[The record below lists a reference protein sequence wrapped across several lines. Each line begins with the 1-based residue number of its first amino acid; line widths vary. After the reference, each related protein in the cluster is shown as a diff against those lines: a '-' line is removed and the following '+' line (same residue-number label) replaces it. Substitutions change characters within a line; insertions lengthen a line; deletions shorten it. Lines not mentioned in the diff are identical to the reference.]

1 MKIGMILI
9 KGKKENGMK
18 KCLLGSWIILLVM
31 SMFFWGCSS
40 NGNQGE
46 PSGNSNHHLTIYTTI
61 YPLYDFTKKLAGD
74 NAQVINLVPP
84 GAEPHDFEPKPQD
97 IMTLNKAQIFVYNGG
112 GFEGWVDKVIQSL
125 DNKNLVVV
133 DTSKSVQTEKS
144 ASGQIDPHFWL
155 DPNQAKNQAKAIY
168 DALIKVDPAHR
179 NDYTKRFD
187 QLTKQFAQLDQSL
200 KTVVSD
206 SRHKEIIVSHA
217 AFGYLAHAYGL
228 QQIAISGI
236 NPSEE
241 PSPQDISHIVEVAKA
256 KHIDYILFE
265 TLSSGKI
272 ADIVKNEAGAKA
284 LYLNPV
290 ENLTQDDMNKG
301 KDYFAVMKGNI
312 DTLKIA
318 LGSK

>member
-1 MKIGMILI
+1 M
-9 KGKKENGMK
+9 ERRNNAMK
-18 KCLLGSWIILLVM
+18 KGLCGAWIILLVM
-31 SMFFWGCSS
+31 SMFLGGCSPS
-40 NGNQGE
+40 GSQGE
-46 PSGNSNHHLTIYTTI
+46 SSTNNNHRLTIYTTI

-74 NAQVINLVPP
+74 QTNVINLVPP
-84 GAEPHDFEPKPQD
+84 GVEPHDFEPKPQD
-97 IMTLNKAQIFVYNGG
+97 IMTLNKAQVFVYNGG
-112 GFEGWVDKVIQSL
+112 GFEGWVDKVVQSL

-133 DTSKSVQTEKS
+133 DTSKFVQTEKT

-168 DALIKVDPAHR
+168 DALVKVDPAHKSE
-179 NDYTKRFD
+179 YTKRFD
-187 QLTKQFAQLDQSL
+187 QLSKQFADLDSSIRAAVAH
-200 KTVVSD
+200 TS
-206 SRHKEIIVSHA
+206 HKEMIVSHA

-241 PSPQDISHIVEVAKA
+241 PSQQDLSQIVELAKA
-256 KHIDYILFE
+256 KHIEYILFE

-272 ADIVKNEAGAKA
+272 AETVKNEVGARA
-284 LYLNPV
+284 LNLNPV
-290 ENLTQDDMNKG
+290 ENLTQDDINKG
-301 KDYFAVMKGNI
+301 KDYFAVMKENI